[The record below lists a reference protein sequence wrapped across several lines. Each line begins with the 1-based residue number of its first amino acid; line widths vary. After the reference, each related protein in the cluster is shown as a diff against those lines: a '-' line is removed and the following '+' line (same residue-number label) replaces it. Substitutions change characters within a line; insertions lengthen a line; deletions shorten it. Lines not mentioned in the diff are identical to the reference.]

1 MEHGLAPP
9 ILDESPMGGFD
20 MSPATLFAGLVVSK
34 VGFVL
39 FRYGKSE
46 AEFPQILGGLAL
58 MACPMFV
65 PGAIANY
72 LVCASLL
79 GGLWAYARF
88 MP

>member
-1 MEHGLAPP
+1 
-9 ILDESPMGGFD
+9 MGSFD
-20 MSPATLFAGLVVSK
+20 MSPATLFAGMVVSG

-46 AEFPQILGGLAL
+46 SQFPQILAGLVL

-65 PGAIANY
+65 PGAVANY
-72 LVCASLL
+72 LVCAGIL
-79 GGLWAYARF
+79 GSLWAHSRF